1 MSQSHSPFN
10 LPPRRYE
17 PLPLLDAVRQVV
29 AAACRD
35 LSPDMAYDAVPG
47 VVVRAIMQR
56 WPGLTPSKAL
66 MLVRALSGGSGGR
79 SS

>member
-1 MSQSHSPFN
+1 
-10 LPPRRYE
+10 
-17 PLPLLDAVRQVV
+17 
-29 AAACRD
+29 
-35 LSPDMAYDAVPG
+35 MAYDAVPS